1 MPSRSAGPVSVL
13 APGLLGAASLLL
25 LIAGA
30 AKTADPS
37 RIAGALAA
45 LGWPSSTVAVRAGAV
60 AEAAL
65 GALGLLVGGAV
76 VALLVASSFAGF
88 ALFVVAALR
97 SGTPVG
103 TCGCFARED
112 TPPHPRHVAVDVG
125 LAVGAAVA
133 AVAAPDP
140 LIDAPAASWALAAAL
155 AAAAYLALTA
165 SPARRPAGDPGA
177 VADP

>member
-1 MPSRSAGPVSVL
+1 MPSPSAGPVSVL

-25 LIAGA
+25 LVAGA

-37 RIAGALAA
+37 RTAGALTA

-76 VALLVASSFAGF
+76 VALLVAASFAGF

-125 LAVGAAVA
+125 LAVGAVVA

-155 AAAAYLALTA
+155 ATAAYLTLTT